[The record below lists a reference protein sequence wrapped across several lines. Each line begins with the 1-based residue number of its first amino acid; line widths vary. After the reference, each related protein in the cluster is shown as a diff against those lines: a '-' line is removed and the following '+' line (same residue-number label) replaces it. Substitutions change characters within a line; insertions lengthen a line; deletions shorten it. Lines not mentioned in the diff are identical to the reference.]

1 MKPGIRII
9 AGNWGGRVIH
19 TFKDDLSVRPLLG
32 RIKKSLFDILY
43 PRLKLGPS
51 FLDLYA
57 GTGNVGIEALSRG
70 ARRALFIDGDDKC
83 VQLIKKNLQ
92 ELGWEDR
99 DAVRRGDITAGLKW
113 LGEKFDIIY
122 MGPPY
127 KDKEKRPLALTGT
140 TLKVVVESDIMNP
153 GAWIISQRHIKEPVA
168 APPELENFR
177 EEKYGDTLVGFYR
190 RRPEVNGPESEKV

>member
-9 AGNWGGRVIH
+9 AGNWGGRVIR

-43 PRLKLGPS
+43 PRLKTGPS

-83 VQLIKKNLQ
+83 VQLIKRNLQ
-92 ELGWEDR
+92 ELGWQDP

-127 KDKEKRPLALTGT
+127 KDGEKRPLALTGA

-153 GAWIISQRHIKEPVA
+153 GAWIISQRHIKEPVMV
-168 APPELENFR
+168 PPQLENFR
-177 EEKYGDTLVGFYR
+177 DEKYGDTWVSFYR
-190 RRPEVNGPESEKV
+190 VKKFEI